1 MKTILLVDDDPAV
14 VDLLS
19 AKLHRLYQVVST
31 TDPRKAVSLALDRKP
46 DLILC
51 DMDMPDMNGAQVAA
65 ALRAQGAGAIP
76 LAYLTGLVSREEA
89 ADLPKQGSQAEHR
102 VVAKR
107 APLNELVACI
117 RSLVGE

>member
-1 MKTILLVDDDPAV
+1 VKTILLVDDDPAV

-19 AKLHRLYQVVST
+19 AKLRSLYRIVAT
-31 TDPRKAVSLALDRKP
+31 TDPREAVSLALDRKP

-51 DMDMPDMNGAQVAA
+51 DMDMPGMNGAEVAA
-65 ALRAQGAGAIP
+65 GLRAKGAGSIP

-89 ADLPKQGSQAEHR
+89 AELPQGGSAGHR

-107 APLNELVACI
+107 ASLNELVACI
-117 RSLVGE
+117 KSLLGE